1 MIETIILTNLL
12 YNEPF
17 CRKVLPY
24 LKEEYFRDYK
34 ENQLFK
40 IINQYVNE
48 YNALPTKEAMYI
60 ELCNSS
66 DLNDDQKKACDDLVQ
81 EWQYDAS
88 TNLQWLSDQTEQFC
102 QDQAIHLAITKSL
115 EILNNEKLKKERPSV
130 PTLLSNALGV
140 SFDSHLGHDYFDD
153 SEERHEYYHRPENKV
168 RLGVDKLDHITRGGV
183 SNKTLTVLMGG
194 VHTGKTMFMC
204 ALSSNNL
211 LDGKNVLYITL
222 EMSEEQIS
230 QRIDANLLKM
240 TTDEVQ
246 ALTKDEFLSAVNRV
260 KRTTVGK
267 LKVHEFPTA
276 QAGSANF
283 KYLLSELKIKQN
295 FVPDIVYIDYMNI
308 CCSSRIKAGSKAGL
322 YEYVGA
328 IGQELR
334 GLAVEN
340 DIPVVTATQFNRE
353 GFKSSDPGMEDVSD
367 SWGSAMIGD
376 FIIGLVRTP
385 ELDNIGQM
393 KVIQFKNRYAGTIH
407 DNVFALGVD
416 MDRMRL
422 YDIEEKKQNL
432 VDKHEAKKIANNF
445 YENGGI
451 EDLL

>member
-12 YNEPF
+12 YNEPYT
-17 CRKVLPY
+17 RKVLPY

-60 ELCNSS
+60 ELCNAP
-66 DLNDDQKKACDDLVQ
+66 DLNDDQKKGCDDLVQ
-81 EWQYDAS
+81 EWQYDPS
-88 TNLQWLSDQTEQFC
+88 TNFQWLSDQTEQFC

-115 EILNNEKLKKERPSV
+115 EILNNDKFKKDRHSV

-153 SEERHEYYHRPENKV
+153 SEERFEFYHRPENKV

-183 SNKTLTVLMGG
+183 SNKTLTILMGG
-194 VHTGKTMFMC
+194 VHVGKTFMMC
-204 ALSSNNL
+204 ALAANNL
-211 LDGKNVLYITL
+211 RDGRNVLYITL

-230 QRIDANLLKM
+230 QRIDANLLGK

-246 ALTKDEFLSAVNRV
+246 ALSKDEFLSSIDRV
-260 KRTTVGK
+260 HKTTLGK
-267 LKVHEFPTA
+267 LKVHEFPTS

-295 FVPDIVYIDYMNI
+295 FVPEIIYIDYLNI
-308 CCSSRIKAGSKAGL
+308 CCSSRIKTGGKSGL

-328 IGQELR
+328 ISQELR
-334 GLAVEN
+334 GLAVEH
-340 DIPVVTATQFNRE
+340 DLPVVTATQFNRE

-367 SWGSAMIGD
+367 SWGTAMIGD
-376 FIIGLVRTP
+376 FTLGLIRTK
-385 ELDNIGQM
+385 ELDDIGQL

-422 YDIEEKKQNL
+422 YDIEEKKQVL
-432 VDKHEAKKIANNF
+432 ADKNEAKRVANNF